1 MHRNRFAKV
10 LPVTVSVLYS
20 ASSQQKGRG
29 LRAEKQFHAVVYS
42 QALQFKGR
50 FMKVERSI
58 SGQIR
63 FPYSLVSSEQQ
74 AEIPS
79 SIYPAAEHLCSA
91 LEQTDRKRL

>member
-1 MHRNRFAKV
+1 
-10 LPVTVSVLYS
+10 
-20 ASSQQKGRG
+20 
-29 LRAEKQFHAVVYS
+29 
-42 QALQFKGR
+42 
-50 FMKVERSI
+50 MKVERSI